1 MPRQTECLTRLAT
14 ACGRAKGA
22 GIITAEEGSH
32 SGLVRLSRKQLGVQA
47 SRGFESHP
55 LRSRRGR
62 LVGLGRVTG
71 NDVGGNA
78 SWVRIPPSPPPL
90 GSPAPL
96 TARHTVRGL
105 V

>member
-1 MPRQTECLTRLAT
+1 MQERAHLMARLAKGRT
-14 ACGRAKGA
+14 GLAAACGRAKVA

-55 LRSRRGR
+55 LRARRGR

-78 SWVRIPPSPPPL
+78 SWVRIPPSPPPTC
-90 GSPAPL
+90 L
-96 TARHTVRGL
+96 TSDSHR
-105 V
+105 